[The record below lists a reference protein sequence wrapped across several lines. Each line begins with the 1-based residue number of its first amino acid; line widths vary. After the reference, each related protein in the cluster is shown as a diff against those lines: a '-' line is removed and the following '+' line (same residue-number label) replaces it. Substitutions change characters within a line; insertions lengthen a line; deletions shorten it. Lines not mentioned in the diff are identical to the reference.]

1 MKNLQFKIPYMIALT
16 ALFLLLP
23 SPFVWI
29 VKAAENDVET
39 AGKIYEFERKS
50 GYEISSSEAMGVTK
64 NHNTLGVFLVSG
76 DIAKASEEGDIPAY
90 EIADNTQITL
100 CYRYNDSM
108 LTVPVEEW
116 HLTEE
121 DKKSVDG
128 IYLDEKIK
136 NGVIIVQTS
145 LDRKKWTVNQI
156 YTDVVQLTEG
166 AYSEKT
172 FMSNDIQLINGCYY
186 RVIVA
191 YKMERKVESTKL
203 LFIDKPNYESKKY
216 AEIYEF
222 YAGYKKP
229 EISGNSVNEKRYSLG
244 TLVNTGKSNGY
255 SGANKIEGDDLHYG
269 WELGNFFV
277 SGYTEKTEDQ
287 VFLKNVGD
295 KITLW
300 FNLKQDI
307 DELNGSST
315 LKIIED
321 EDGYDQWFQTPKT
334 NFGRGTLIIR
344 YTDHEGVKSDPI
356 IYENYLEG
364 LSSAGADVKVR
375 LFEEGDYEVALD
387 YEVKNTK
394 GIGQVCDYR
403 ISFDFK
409 VRNGNCMVY
418 PFDVNTKSE
427 LKDSSVTENGFYLD
441 LARSRYLK
449 IHITMA
455 KWTKGADGYTQ
466 DIRYNRPAKDGDQY
480 IDEGIYTIEVSNPST
495 GKSTE
500 KRIYVGK
507 DNVLKASMNTK
518 NAGYTINEIAG
529 LVEQGAVVQEDGAIV
544 MPVVETVEETEPSEE
559 SELAEESDADDE
571 TLSGQTS
578 DTVNAIKTVVPEDMV
593 SNVFEMSEIPKE
605 VNKEKNTYLL
615 LAMCL
620 ALIAGILFIVKK
632 YRKNH

>member
-1 MKNLQFKIPYMIALT
+1 MKNLRFKILYIIALT
-16 ALFLLLP
+16 ALFLLPP
-23 SPFVWI
+23 SPFIWI
-29 VKAAENDVET
+29 VSAAENDAET
-39 AGKIYEFERKS
+39 AGKLYEFERKS
-50 GYEISSSEAMGVTK
+50 EYEISSSEPAGITED
-64 NHNTLGVFLVSG
+64 HNTLGTFFVSG
-76 DIAKASEEGDIPAY
+76 DITKVWDEDDSPAY
-90 EIADNTQITL
+90 EIGDNTQITL

-108 LTVPVEEW
+108 LTASAEEW

-128 IYLDEKIK
+128 IKLEEKIN
-136 NGVIIVQTS
+136 NGVIILQTS
-145 LDRKKWTVNQI
+145 LDRKKWTVNKV
-156 YTDVVQLTEG
+156 YTNIVQPSEG
-166 AYSEKT
+166 NYLEKT
-172 FMSNDIQLINGCYY
+172 FISNDIQLINGCYY

-191 YKMERKVESTKL
+191 YKMERKSEPTKI
-203 LFIDKPNYESKKY
+203 LFIDKPNYEYKKY
-216 AEIYEF
+216 AEVYEF
-222 YAGYKKP
+222 YAGYKRP
-229 EISGNSVNEKRYSLG
+229 ETSGGLVNEKRYSLG
-244 TLVNTGKSNGY
+244 TLVNAGKSNGY
-255 SGANKIEGDDLHYG
+255 SGANKIDGEDLHYG

-307 DELNGSST
+307 DKLNGRSA

-394 GIGQVCDYR
+394 GIGKVCDYR

-455 KWTKGADGYTQ
+455 KWIKGADGYTE

-480 IDEGIYTIEVSNPST
+480 TDEGIYTIEVSNPST

-507 DNVLKASMNTK
+507 DNVLKASVKTE

-529 LVEQGAVVQEDGAIV
+529 WVERGAIIQEDGVI
-544 MPVVETVEETEPSEE
+544 MLPVVKVVEETEPSEFLKYREYLKKLIERKTLKPE
-559 SELAEESDADDE
+559 SE
-571 TLSGQTS
+571 
-578 DTVNAIKTVVPEDMV
+578 
-593 SNVFEMSEIPKE
+593 
-605 VNKEKNTYLL
+605 
-615 LAMCL
+615 
-620 ALIAGILFIVKK
+620 
-632 YRKNH
+632 RRR